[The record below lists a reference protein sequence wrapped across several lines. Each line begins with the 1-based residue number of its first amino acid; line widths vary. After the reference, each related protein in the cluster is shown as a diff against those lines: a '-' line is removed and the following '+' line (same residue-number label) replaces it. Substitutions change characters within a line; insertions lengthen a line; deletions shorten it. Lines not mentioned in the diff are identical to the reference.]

1 MNAERRYQLSLPDEL
16 PDTLL
21 SRRMLAELQPIAGAA
36 TAARLAVRARAPST
50 RTAEA
55 SHWQRFVDYCEEQN
69 VASLPAETATV
80 WAYVGHLSECGTLA
94 ADSLQPL
101 LTAVANAH
109 RDAGLVPPCGE
120 AAEDDY
126 VLRRVR
132 DGLAH
137 EQTALP
143 GGTRDTRI
151 PAPATAVERAILEV
165 PPSAS
170 AAVLRAHAATAVA
183 AVFGG
188 RGDTIAHLR
197 ADDVGFGGGLLWL
210 RITEKGKKKQAWRRV
225 VRVPIGDAPLGA
237 AGGGGGGGGG
247 PSVLPAV
254 GSLLRSYDAAW
265 RAAWAAA
272 RLPLPEW
279 YWQLPGE
286 RARPTTTKFSGWF
299 VELLGRLGVRAP
311 DGFAY
316 QGHSLRATFASAA
329 SAIGCGITIIKF
341 IGGWSPTS
349 RTVERDYIDP
359 TFARGAGGGVELAAC
374 RRLYG
379 WLLDHHYE
387 IGDKEAAAS
396 PLPDP
401 LLEEAGGA

>member
-1 MNAERRYQLSLPDEL
+1 MSAERRYQLSLPDEL

-21 SRRMLAELQPIAGAA
+21 ARRMLAELPPIAGAA
-36 TAARLAVRARAPST
+36 TAARLAVRARAPAT
-50 RTAEA
+50 RAAEEL
-55 SHWQRFVDYCEEQN
+55 HWQRFVDFCEAQRVE
-69 VASLPAETATV
+69 SLPAAVATV

-120 AAEDDY
+120 AAVDDH

-151 PAPATAVERAILEV
+151 PAPATVVERAILEV

-170 AAVLRAHAATAVA
+170 AAVLRSHAATAVA
-183 AVFGG
+183 ALFGG
-188 RGDTIAHLR
+188 RGDTVAHLR
-197 ADDVGFGGGLLWL
+197 AADVGFGGGLLWCRL
-210 RITEKGKKKQAWRRV
+210 TEKGKRKQVWRRV
-225 VRVPIGDAPLGA
+225 VRVPIGDAPSSA
-237 AGGGGGGGGG
+237 AADGDGGGG

-254 GSLLRSYDAAW
+254 GALLRRYDAAW
-265 RAAWAAA
+265 KAAWAAA
-272 RLPLPEW
+272 RSPLPEW

-286 RARPTTTKFSGWF
+286 RARPMKGKFSAWF
-299 VELLGRLGVRAP
+299 VELLERLGVRAP
-311 DGFAY
+311 DGFCY
-316 QGHSLRATFASAA
+316 SGHSLRATFASAA
-329 SAIGCGITIIKF
+329 SAIRLDLATIKIL
-341 IGGWSPTS
+341 GGWSPTS

-359 TFARGAGGGVELAAC
+359 TFARGAGGAVELAAC

-379 WLLDHHYE
+379 WLLDHRYE
-387 IGDKEAAAS
+387 IGDREAAAP

-401 LLEEAGGA
+401 LLEGARGA